1 MATFLTATSIRAS
14 LQLSTKTSLLL
25 LPSFP
30 LPPLSDLPLSP
41 SLFSLCEQLLQ
52 LLGEIDEAI
61 ASLHAW
67 MSPEL
72 GIPSL
77 ANTGGITCITKEP
90 MGAVLIISAWNYPL
104 YLLLNPLVGAIS
116 AGNVACLKP
125 SEYSPATANV
135 TQRLV
140 GKYLDPWCFSVV
152 LGGETETKAL
162 LAQRWDKVY
171 INVA

>member
-1 MATFLTATSIRAS
+1 
-14 LQLSTKTSLLL
+14 
-25 LPSFP
+25 
-30 LPPLSDLPLSP
+30 
-41 SLFSLCEQLLQ
+41 LLQ

-77 ANTGGITCITKEP
+77 ANMGGITCITKEP

-125 SEYSPATANV
+125 SEYAPATANV

-140 GKYLDPWCFSVV
+140 GKYLDPSCFGVV

-162 LAQRWDKVY
+162 LAQRWDKVC
-171 INVA
+171 INLACCIPSIPKPVMIFAASGALSCKLSLQPADHTRVYMH